1 MFWSLLTNPNEFFRS
16 RVERA
21 GLLRPALVVA
31 VVGAIGALAGALYV
45 QKVQASLPSEAQA
58 VGPILLA
65 TTVLGGFLGSFVRW
79 LVATVVFYLVSM
91 VFDAQGEFATLLSF
105 VGWGFVPSILATAV
119 SAVVAFLVF
128 SSVTFPTDPQQIQ
141 AFTRELRT
149 RPEFLVSSLLGV
161 LFLLWSALLWVF
173 AVKHGRDVTE
183 REAVVTVAIPVAIGL
198 VWRLFGVVT

>member
-1 MFWSLLTNPNEFFRS
+1 MLDFLFNPDEFFR
-16 RVERA
+16 RRA
-21 GLLRPALVVA
+21 EDPGMLPAVAILLVVGVVGAVGAVPTIQATFRALPQEAQAFSFIGYVSA
-31 VVGAIGALAGALYV
+31 VVGALL
-45 QKVQASLPSEAQA
+45 
-58 VGPILLA
+58 GP
-65 TTVLGGFLGSFVRW
+65 FVRW
-79 LVATVVFYLVSM
+79 LLYAGAFQIISSALY
-91 VFDAQGEFATLLSF
+91 DAEESFRDTLAL

-198 VWRLFGVVT
+198 VWRLLGVVT